1 MAGRGRAPH
10 REHRYRNHLQ
20 VASATAFEET
30 VAELERSR
38 MDRTATA
45 LTALSDELAMLVIAY
60 RAHPSGR
67 LERLQ
72 LRHRMEAVAAQLQE
86 LADGV
91 DP

>member
-1 MAGRGRAPH
+1 MVQPL
-10 REHRYRNHLQ
+10 LQ
-20 VASATAFEET
+20 LLNWVISWFNNSTLDRRWAVARLNSSSDAA
-30 VAELERSR
+30 VWR
-38 MDRTATA
+38 M
-45 LTALSDELAMLVIAY
+45 LLAMLAIAY